1 MPRRR
6 RDTGGEWRRASRGA
20 LVPRSR
26 FSSACPSAPRLARLS
41 LGGAGRSPP
50 AVANQLTVLWELDLL
65 AGNNQRRAVTDGAA
79 IDVSLGVSGIT
90 EARNCRLGSG
100 RRAV

>member
-1 MPRRR
+1 M
-6 RDTGGEWRRASRGA
+6 EA
-20 LVPRSR
+20 
-26 FSSACPSAPRLARLS
+26 RLARRIGPEVAVFLRLP
-41 LGGAGRSPP
+41 LGSSPGAPFSRRRWPLPP
-50 AVANQLTVLWELDLL
+50 AVANQLTVLWELDLS